1 MEGKLGLHD
10 LIARLFP
17 GCFFLWALRVLVPG
31 YSEAS
36 WIPTPADVVVF
47 VPVAYLVGMLAYDLS
62 NYIER
67 PLYMLLKGPPSRTY
81 LLRKENRHILNALQQ
96 IPQFRFLTSIED
108 DYSTK
113 PESLVVAQDLAER
126 AHSLAL
132 ATHTDNSA
140 KLLAV
145 HAQYHLHRTLFITL
159 FLLLIAVASQGA
171 QFALAL
177 TICGLLAAMLFVL
190 LQTARWNNTT
200 SKVIFDA
207 AVASTRGP
215 SVLE

>member
-17 GCFFLWALRVLVPG
+17 GCFFLWALRTLVPG
-31 YSEAS
+31 YSEAT
-36 WIPTPADVVVF
+36 WIPTPGEVVVF

-81 LLRKENRHILNALQQ
+81 LLRKENHHILNALQQ
-96 IPQFRFLTSIED
+96 IQQFQFLKSIPD
-108 DYSTK
+108 DYAKK
-113 PESLVVAQDLAER
+113 PESLVAAQDLAER

-145 HAQYHLHRTLFITL
+145 HAQYHLHRTLFIV
-159 FLLLIAVASQGA
+159 LLLLLLAVISQETKLGVS
-171 QFALAL
+171 L
-177 TICGLLAAMLFVL
+177 IMCGILAAMFFVI
-190 LQTARWNNTT
+190 LQAARWNNTT

-207 AVASTRGP
+207 ALASTKGP